1 MVNILKRFP
10 LMLEIDFFSDFTLK
24 SKCFSQTFELVVGG
38 FSDLDL
44 KLVTGRKL
52 VLDVL

>member
-24 SKCFSQTFELVVGG
+24 SKCFSQTFELVVAG

>member
-10 LMLEIDFFSDFTLK
+10 LMLKIDFFSNFTLK
-24 SKCFSQTFELVVGG
+24 SKCFSQTFELMMAG
-38 FSDLDL
+38 FSDLDF